1 MANFWEK
8 LKKGMGVETPPETEE
23 ETKEKEEEK
32 ERTKEVS
39 KEKKEE
45 KEKKKIELK
54 TKKIEIPEK
63 KENWLEAEGQLA
75 VDVYQTEDELV
86 VQSTIAGVKNEDLE
100 ISIEEDV
107 LTIAGERKQPSDEE
121 REYFVQEC
129 FWGRFSRKIILPVE
143 VNVDKAKA
151 SLKDGILT
159 VRIPKV
165 AKERKKKILVEG

>member
-75 VDVYQTEDELV
+75 VDDRRSEKRGSGNFDRRRRLDHRRRKKTALRRRKRVFCPRMFLGKVLSKDNF
-86 VQSTIAGVKNEDLE
+86 AGR
-100 ISIEEDV
+100 
-107 LTIAGERKQPSDEE
+107 GER
-121 REYFVQEC
+121 
-129 FWGRFSRKIILPVE
+129 
-143 VNVDKAKA
+143 
-151 SLKDGILT
+151 
-159 VRIPKV
+159 
-165 AKERKKKILVEG
+165 